1 LAARPPDR
9 PRGRR
14 RALAA
19 LCLAGLCAAALSAC
33 ASTTQDKPIPHN
45 ILESM
50 IEANFPVYW
59 LGRAFQGMQ
68 LSEAI
73 HDPSDAWS
81 VQYGNCLEGGEGGCV
96 PPLRV
101 VTSPDNSF
109 LPGGQAPARET
120 RVRGVRA
127 VLAQGGRTV
136 ALATGT
142 VVIDIYATDARTA
155 LAAALTAVPIN
166 AAGQPQAPLPAAAPD
181 TGFGAQP
188 LPSQVPSPLRPLG

>member
-1 LAARPPDR
+1 LAGTQPHRAR
-9 PRGRR
+9 G

-19 LCLAGLCAAALSAC
+19 LCLAGLCGLALSAC

-45 ILESM
+45 VLENM

-59 LGRAFQGMQ
+59 LGRAFEGMQ
-68 LSEAI
+68 LAEAI

-96 PPLRV
+96 PRLRI

-109 LPGGQAPARET
+109 LPGGQAFTHDT

-127 VLAQGGRTV
+127 LLAQGGKTI

-142 VVIDIYATDARTA
+142 VVIDIYATNPRTA
-155 LAAALTAVPIN
+155 VEAARTAVPIN
-166 AAGQPQAPLPAAAPD
+166 ATAQPQAPLPAALPN
-181 TGFGAQP
+181 TGFDEQP
-188 LPSQVPSPLRPLG
+188 LSSQIPSPLRPLG